1 MSTQTNTTNYV
12 ISNTFETYGDPLPVR
27 CAADA
32 VESTLREIATRIA
45 GCYWPTAVDG
55 MVDMT
60 QLLQQRDERDEPE
73 TGISNE
79 VDHCNDVLDAAEE
92 NGGMLPFADLVAMI
106 ASDALEVEELDNDD
120 DDNA

>member
-1 MSTQTNTTNYV
+1 
-12 ISNTFETYGDPLPVR
+12 
-27 CAADA
+27 
-32 VESTLREIATRIA
+32 
-45 GCYWPTAVDG
+45 

-73 TGISNE
+73 TGISSD

-106 ASDALEVEELDNDD
+106 ASDALEVDEIGNDEDND
-120 DDNA
+120 